1 MATLDPN
8 NFADMNTYHFLV
20 IWKLTA
26 QPVGSVGDYQVKSL
40 GYWNDADTGAS
51 QQAGSTAS
59 LNLQLYCLQYA
70 ATLGT
75 QWLSADEKV
84 RAAATTKL
92 TSLLTTAKSI
102 ISDVSK
108 QLGQT
113 FSFTSSAIPSSYA
126 TKLAQIVAQSQ
137 PVVPSHKA

>member
-8 NFADMNTYHFLV
+8 NFADMNAYHFLV

-26 QPVGSVGDYQVKSL
+26 QPAGTVGDCQVNSL
-40 GYWNDADTGAS
+40 GYWNDVDVGAS

-75 QWLSADEKV
+75 QWVSADEKV
-84 RAAATTKL
+84 RLAATTKL
-92 TSLLTTAKSI
+92 TTLLTTAKSL
-102 ISDVSK
+102 ISDIAK
-108 QLGQT
+108 QLGQI

-126 TKLAQIVAQSQ
+126 TKFAQVVAHSQSAAL
-137 PVVPSHKA
+137 SKK